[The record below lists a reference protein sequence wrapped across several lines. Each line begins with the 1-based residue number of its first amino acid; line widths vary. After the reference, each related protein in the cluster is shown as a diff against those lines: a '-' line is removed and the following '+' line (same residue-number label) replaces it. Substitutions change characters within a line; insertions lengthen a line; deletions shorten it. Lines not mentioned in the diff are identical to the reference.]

1 MDREKDLQELVSRLK
16 LAAGENLRAAVLYG
30 SAVDHEFH
38 EHSDLNVLCLLH
50 RLGGAD
56 LENLRPV
63 GLWWWRNGHPPPLLF
78 TLAELRNSADVFSI
92 ELLDMKARH
101 RMLEGADF
109 LAELEVPMAR
119 HKLQVERE
127 LRTNVIRLRQS
138 FLRWRGWQS
147 ELAELRHIGGWE
159 AAPGREKVPAVVVGF
174 FPHEDRVTL
183 NVGNDRGIRPGM
195 PVATY
200 EGLVGR
206 VETVDRSTSQ
216 VLLITSP
223 SNESRITAIVRREPP
238 NPPQAGLIIGQ
249 GPDSLLLELADPTA
263 TVQTGDIVTT
273 SGFSDQIPRGIVIGK
288 IVRVDDDPVFG
299 KRTATVFP
307 RIALGQLREVVVIK

>member
-138 FLRWRGWQS
+138 FLRWRGRQS
-147 ELAELRHIGGWE
+147 ELAEL
-159 AAPGREKVPAVVVGF
+159 
-174 FPHEDRVTL
+174 
-183 NVGNDRGIRPGM
+183 
-195 PVATY
+195 
-200 EGLVGR
+200 
-206 VETVDRSTSQ
+206 
-216 VLLITSP
+216 LITSA
-223 SNESRITAIVRREPP
+223 SS
-238 NPPQAGLIIGQ
+238 
-249 GPDSLLLELADPTA
+249 
-263 TVQTGDIVTT
+263 
-273 SGFSDQIPRGIVIGK
+273 
-288 IVRVDDDPVFG
+288 FG
-299 KRTATVFP
+299 TLFRHAL
-307 RIALGQLREVVVIK
+307 IALGQEAPNSIREAADRLAKLVAADASPFHRVLDLRDGKSAGGELNLEKVLASYVDLVTTVAEEIDRRLAT